1 MKTPIDLKRRRLL
14 KVSSMVAVLPVV
26 GCGGE
31 TDSSPSLS
39 QPNSLPPPSGSPSS
53 PVIPSAAPKPATS
66 PLVPEEQALLLRYD
80 QSAIESNILYEG
92 LPVGNGRLGA
102 LAGGASNIEALYLN
116 EITLWSGRKDIVD
129 LDYSSTGMGTYL
141 SLGKLYVD
149 LPDHEQAA
157 SYSRSLDISNSVV
170 RTQYNVAG
178 KTYNREIF
186 SSFPDNV
193 IIARFTSIDGGTY
206 NGSISL
212 IDGQGMVTV
221 GESNQ
226 ALSFSGVVSG
236 SGELYAAYVM
246 VVPDSGGATFNA
258 TNGQVSIANCPAFT
272 VILAARTDYSG
283 SHESGYLTGLNPRN
297 AVLVD
302 INAAAAK
309 TYQSLLWG
317 HVSDYQNLFARMD
330 LNFGVS
336 TAAQNSLMIPARLQ
350 ARTAS
355 PSVPDPELEAL
366 YVQFGRYLTISSSR
380 GPLPAN
386 LQGLWNTTNSPPWKA
401 DYHTDINVQMNYWL
415 ADRAALPECQ
425 QPFTDFVSSQFP
437 SWEKSTQNHFND
449 AINANYLNSSGKV
462 AGWTVAISTGIYG
475 SIGWDWHPC
484 GSAWFCRTLWNHYQ
498 YTLDKRYLANIYP
511 VMKSACEFWQARLI
525 RDPATGLL
533 IDDKDWS
540 PEQGPHQQLGITYAQ
555 ELVWDL
561 FTNTVA
567 ASQLLG
573 KDADFAQTLA
583 TLKSN
588 LYLPK
593 VSPTTGQLQEWMSD
607 SVVGETGHRHLSPL
621 IGWFEGERITL
632 DSDPTLV
639 AGVKALL
646 TARGFNS
653 FGWGLAWRIA
663 CWAHFHD
670 AATCYSMIPKLL
682 NYSAGNDGVNG
693 TFANMFDAYALPSNS
708 SAFQIDANFGGPA
721 AILEMLLQSRMDRI
735 TLLPALPS
743 QWGTGSVKGL
753 RAKGGFAVDLAWSSG
768 TLSSVKL
775 TSVGGTWTNLYYG
788 NASRAVVIPANGTAK
803 FDGRLQPVSW

>member
-1 MKTPIDLKRRRLL
+1 MKTSVNQKRRRLL
-14 KVSSMVAVLPVV
+14 KLGGVAAILPVA
-26 GCGGE
+26 GAGNHAAIRSAQASETGPSPT
-31 TDSSPSLS
+31 TDSLS
-39 QPNSLPPPSGSPSS
+39 A
-53 PVIPSAAPKPATS
+53 SAQGAS
-66 PLVPEEQALLLRYD
+66 PLTSADQALLFQYD
-80 QSAIESNILYEG
+80 QPAVESNIQFQG

-102 LAGGASNIEALYLN
+102 LAGGASEREALYLN
-116 EITLWSGRKDIVD
+116 EITLWSGSKDVVD
-129 LDYSSTGMGTYL
+129 LSYTTTGMGTYL

-149 LPDHEQAA
+149 LPGHAGATNYQ
-157 SYSRSLDISNSVV
+157 RSLDISNALV
-170 RTQYNVAG
+170 RTQYSVG
-178 KTYNREIF
+178 GRTYRREIF

-193 IIARFTSIDGGTY
+193 IVVRLTSDGGTY
-206 NGSISL
+206 NGTVSL
-212 IDGQGMVTV
+212 IDGQGTQTI
-221 GESNQ
+221 GESNH
-226 ALSFSGVVSG
+226 ALSFSGSVSG
-236 SGELYAAYVM
+236 SGELYASYLSVI
-246 VVPDSGGATFNA
+246 PDAGVARFDSANA
-258 TNGQVSIANCPAFT
+258 QIILQNCPALTIIF
-272 VILAARTDYSG
+272 AARTDYTGRYVDS
-283 SHESGYLTGLNPRN
+283 YLTGINPRS
-297 AVLVD
+297 ATIADVT
-302 INAAAAK
+302 NAAARG
-309 TYQSLLWG
+309 YWDLLWR
-317 HVSDYQNLFARMD
+317 HVRDYRGLFGRMELNL
-330 LNFGVS
+330 GTS
-336 TAAQNSLMIPARLQ
+336 SAAQKAMTIPARLQ
-350 ARTAS
+350 ARGANAA
-355 PSVPDPELEAL
+355 VADPELEAM

-380 GPLPAN
+380 GSMPAN
-386 LQGLWNTTNSPPWKA
+386 LQGLWSTTNNPPWMA

-415 ADRAALPECQ
+415 ADRAGLPECQ
-425 QPFTDFVSSQFP
+425 QPFADYVTGQFP
-437 SWEKSTQNHFND
+437 SWVQSTRNHFND
-449 AINANYLNSSGKV
+449 AANVNYSNSNGKV

-475 SIGWDWHPC
+475 SIGWDWSPPA
-484 GSAWFCRTLWNHYQ
+484 SAWYCRTLWNHYQ

-511 VMKSACEFWQARLI
+511 VMKSASEFWQTRLI

-573 KDADFAQTLA
+573 RDAEFAQTIA
-583 TLKSN
+583 AMKAQ

-632 DSDPTLV
+632 DSDPKLV

-693 TFANMFDAYALPSNS
+693 TFANMFDAYALSSNS

-753 RAKGGFAVDLAWSSG
+753 RAKGGFAVDLAWTSG
-768 TLSSVKL
+768 ALSSVKL
-775 TSVGGTWTNLYYG
+775 TSVGGTRTNLFYG
-788 NASRAVVIPANGTAK
+788 NASRAVAIPVNGTAR
-803 FDGRLQPVSW
+803 FDGNLRPVSW

>member
-1 MKTPIDLKRRRLL
+1 MKTSVNQKRRRLL
-14 KVSSMVAVLPVV
+14 KLGGAAAILPVA
-26 GCGGE
+26 GGGTGNYAAISSAYASE
-31 TDSSPSLS
+31 TGTSPSTDSLS
-39 QPNSLPPPSGSPSS
+39 T
-53 PVIPSAAPKPATS
+53 SAQAAS
-66 PLVPEEQALLLRYD
+66 PLLSADQALLFQYD
-80 QSAIESNILYEG
+80 QPAVESSIQFQG

-102 LAGGASNIEALYLN
+102 LAGGASEREALYLN
-116 EITLWSGRKDIVD
+116 EITLWSGSKDVVD
-129 LDYSSTGMGTYL
+129 LAYTTTGMGTYL
-141 SLGKLYVD
+141 SLGKLYID
-149 LPDHEQAA
+149 LPAHAGA
-157 SYSRSLDISNSVV
+157 TSYQRSLDISNALV
-170 RTQYNVAG
+170 RTQYSVG
-178 KTYNREIF
+178 GRTYRREIF

-193 IIARFTSIDGGTY
+193 IVVRLTSDAGTY
-206 NGSISL
+206 NGTVSL
-212 IDGQGMVTV
+212 IDGQGTQTV
-221 GESNQ
+221 GESNH
-226 ALSFSGVVSG
+226 ALSFSGSVGG
-236 SGELYAAYVM
+236 SGELYATYLSVI
-246 VVPDSGGATFNA
+246 PDAGVARFNSAT
-258 TNGQVSIANCPAFT
+258 GQITLQNCPALT
-272 VILAARTDYSG
+272 IIVAARTDYTGRYVDS
-283 SHESGYLTGLNPRN
+283 YLTGINPRS
-297 AVLVD
+297 ATIADVT
-302 INAAAAK
+302 NAAARG
-309 TYQSLLWG
+309 YWDLLWR
-317 HVSDYQNLFARMD
+317 HVRDYRGLFGRMELNL
-330 LNFGVS
+330 GTS
-336 TAAQNSLMIPARLQ
+336 SAAQRALTIPARLQ
-350 ARTAS
+350 ARGAN
-355 PSVPDPELEAL
+355 PALADPELEAM

-380 GPLPAN
+380 GSMPAN
-386 LQGLWNTTNSPPWKA
+386 LQGLWSTTNNPPWMA

-415 ADRAALPECQ
+415 ADRAGLPECQ
-425 QPFTDFVSSQFP
+425 LPFADYVTGQYP
-437 SWEKSTQNHFND
+437 SWVQSTRNHFND
-449 AINANYLNSSGKV
+449 AANVNYSNSNGKV

-475 SIGWDWHPC
+475 SLGWDWSPPA
-484 GSAWFCRTLWNHYQ
+484 SAWYCRTLWNHYQ

-583 TLKSN
+583 TLKAN

-693 TFANMFDAYALPSNS
+693 TFANMFDAYALSSNS

-768 TLSSVKL
+768 ALSSVKL
-775 TSVGGTWTNLYYG
+775 TSVGGTRTNLYYG

>member
-1 MKTPIDLKRRRLL
+1 MKISVNQKRRRLL
-14 KVSSMVAVLPVV
+14 KLGGVAAILPVT
-26 GCGGE
+26 GTGNHAAIRSAQAGE
-31 TDSSPSLS
+31 PGTSPTTDSLS
-39 QPNSLPPPSGSPSS
+39 A
-53 PVIPSAAPKPATS
+53 SAQAAS
-66 PLVPEEQALLLRYD
+66 PLTSADQALLFQYD
-80 QSAIESNILYEG
+80 QPAVESNIQFQG

-102 LAGGASNIEALYLN
+102 LAGGASEREALYLN
-116 EITLWSGRKDIVD
+116 EITLWSGSKDVVD
-129 LDYSSTGMGTYL
+129 LSYTTTGMGTYL
-141 SLGKLYVD
+141 SLGKLYID
-149 LPDHEQAA
+149 LPGHAGA
-157 SYSRSLDISNSVV
+157 TSYQRSLDISNALV
-170 RTQYNVAG
+170 RTQYSVG
-178 KTYNREIF
+178 GRTYRREIF

-193 IIARFTSIDGGTY
+193 IVVRLTSDGGTY
-206 NGSISL
+206 NGTVSL
-212 IDGQGMVTV
+212 IDGQGTQTI
-221 GESNQ
+221 GESNH
-226 ALSFSGVVSG
+226 AMSFSGSVSG
-236 SGELYAAYVM
+236 SGELYASYLSVI
-246 VVPDSGGATFNA
+246 PDAGTARFDSANA
-258 TNGQVSIANCPAFT
+258 QITLQNCPALTIIF
-272 VILAARTDYSG
+272 AARTDYTGRYVDS
-283 SHESGYLTGLNPRN
+283 YLTGINPRSATIADVTN
-297 AVLVD
+297 ASARGYWD
-302 INAAAAK
+302 
-309 TYQSLLWG
+309 LLWR
-317 HVSDYQNLFARMD
+317 HVRDYRGLFGRMELNL
-330 LNFGVS
+330 GTS
-336 TAAQNSLMIPARLQ
+336 SAAQKAMPIPARLQ
-350 ARTAS
+350 ARGANAA
-355 PSVPDPELEAL
+355 VADPELEAM

-380 GPLPAN
+380 GSMPAN
-386 LQGLWNTTNSPPWKA
+386 LQGLWSTTNNPPWMA

-415 ADRAALPECQ
+415 ADRAGLPECQ
-425 QPFTDFVSSQFP
+425 LPFADYVTGQFP
-437 SWEKSTQNHFND
+437 SWVQSTRNHFND
-449 AINANYLNSSGKV
+449 AANVNYSNSNGKV

-475 SIGWDWHPC
+475 SIGWDWSPPA
-484 GSAWFCRTLWNHYQ
+484 SAWYCRTLWNHYQ

-525 RDPATGLL
+525 RDPVTGLL

-583 TLKSN
+583 TMKAQ

-632 DSDPTLV
+632 DSDPKLV

-693 TFANMFDAYALPSNS
+693 TFANMFDAYALSSNS

-735 TLLPALPS
+735 TLLPALPA

-753 RAKGGFAVDLAWSSG
+753 RAKGGFAVDLAWSRG
-768 TLSSVKL
+768 ALSSVKL
-775 TSVGGTWTNLYYG
+775 TSVGGTRTNLFYG
-788 NASRAVVIPANGTAK
+788 NASRAVAIPENGTAR
-803 FDGRLQPVSW
+803 FDGNLRPVSW